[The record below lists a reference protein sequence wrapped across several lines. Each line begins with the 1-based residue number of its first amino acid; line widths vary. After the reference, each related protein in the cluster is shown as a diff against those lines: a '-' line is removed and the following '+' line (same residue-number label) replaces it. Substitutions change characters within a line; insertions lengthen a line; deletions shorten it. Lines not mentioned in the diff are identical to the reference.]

1 MGTLDRLHSC
11 LQHSTPPRLCFPC
24 LPARPGRPLPQ
35 PDKANQMLP
44 IGGPGPALTAA
55 DQAELLFDIT
65 GRKPWVFPV
74 PVVLMDGIIALLDSL
89 ASVFPGLKVRA
100 RLVGGAW
107 GCGALVWAPQD
118 VMMCAVTCQLA

>member
-1 MGTLDRLHSC
+1 M
-11 LQHSTPPRLCFPC
+11 FPLP
-24 LPARPGRPLPQ
+24 LPACSSRSLPPQ
-35 PDKANQMLP
+35 PDKVNQMLP

-55 DQAELLFDIT
+55 DQAAMLFDIT

-74 PVVLMDGIIALLDSL
+74 PVALMDGIIALLDSL